1 MSSNQ
6 IRLPR
11 PSSAAVRALP
21 YAGIALL
28 TALALAACG
37 PASASGGSGAPAAG
51 STPAP
56 TGTAGAGG
64 AAGQRQPGVN
74 GLVAA
79 VNGSTMQVQTRTDQT
94 AVTWSDATT
103 FTTVAAAALT
113 DVTVGSCVTVLEPAT
128 SGTAT
133 GSAGSAPATQV
144 TAASVEVR
152 PATNGECAAG
162 FGGAGGGAPGGPGAG
177 AAPPAGAPTGAPT
190 GTATNGTGGRGGAD
204 FGRRAVAGLVTAVS
218 GDTITVQ
225 ATTRA
230 RANGT

>member
-1 MSSNQ
+1 MTKVTRTAMSSNQ

-79 VNGSTMQVQTRTDQT
+79 VNGSTMQVQTRTYQT
-94 AVTWSDATT
+94 AV
-103 FTTVAAAALT
+103 
-113 DVTVGSCVTVLEPAT
+113 P
-128 SGTAT
+128 
-133 GSAGSAPATQV
+133 
-144 TAASVEVR
+144 
-152 PATNGECAAG
+152 
-162 FGGAGGGAPGGPGAG
+162 
-177 AAPPAGAPTGAPT
+177 
-190 GTATNGTGGRGGAD
+190 
-204 FGRRAVAGLVTAVS
+204 
-218 GDTITVQ
+218 
-225 ATTRA
+225 
-230 RANGT
+230 

>member
-21 YAGIALL
+21 YAGVALL

-37 PASASGGSGAPAAG
+37 PASASGDSGAPAAG

-103 FTTVAAAALT
+103 FTTVA
-113 DVTVGSCVTVLEPAT
+113 
-128 SGTAT
+128 
-133 GSAGSAPATQV
+133 
-144 TAASVEVR
+144 
-152 PATNGECAAG
+152 
-162 FGGAGGGAPGGPGAG
+162 
-177 AAPPAGAPTGAPT
+177 
-190 GTATNGTGGRGGAD
+190 
-204 FGRRAVAGLVTAVS
+204 
-218 GDTITVQ
+218 
-225 ATTRA
+225 
-230 RANGT
+230 